1 MALVNCELVHY
12 THLNINLFVVDSVLL
27 QRFFCIFRKRY
38 DRAETEFINAKVNL
52 HDKTEVKDQLTEHL
66 CSIIQQNEERKA
78 KKLAEL
84 MTRLELGDQEINCE
98 PSENI
103 SEDLKELSSVS
114 CTETNPNNQIV
125 DKKDGTIV
133 SESNDRH
140 QERNLQE
147 GFNVPNNNNEK
158 NTQQQN
164 AIEKSAPE
172 LVEAK
177 QSSESVEQA

>member
-1 MALVNCELVHY
+1 MY
-12 THLNINLFVVDSVLL
+12 F
-27 QRFFCIFRKRY
+27 FRKRY

-103 SEDLKELSSVS
+103 SEDLKELSSNS
-114 CTETNPNNQIV
+114 CTETNPNKQIV
-125 DKKDGTIV
+125 DKKDTTIV
-133 SESNDRH
+133 SKS

-147 GFNVPNNNNEK
+147 GCNIPNNNNEK
-158 NTQQQN
+158 TTQQQKT
-164 AIEKSAPE
+164 IEKSAPE